1 MNEKHTKLTDL
12 LTLLVFTVFALCV
25 LLVLLTGAKAY
36 KGLVRRGEDSY
47 ALRTAARYVTT
58 RVQQA
63 QFIEVG
69 DFDGCPC
76 LLLSEDVDGHIYI
89 TRVYCYDGSLRELY
103 AGADA
108 AVFPRD
114 GDALLPL
121 EQLDLALSDGVLTAK
136 LADRTT
142 LTLYIRPGQEVP
154 R

>member
-25 LLVLLTGAKAY
+25 LLVLLTGARTY
-36 KGLVRRGEDSY
+36 RGLVSRGEDSY

-63 QFIEVG
+63 QFVEVG

-76 LLLSEDVDGHIYI
+76 LSLSEDVDGAIYI
-89 TRVYCYDGSLRELY
+89 TRVYCYDGALRELY

-108 AVFPRD
+108 ALSPRD
-114 GDALLPL
+114 GAALLPL
-121 EQLDLALSDGVLTAK
+121 TDLTFTLSDGVLTAH
-136 LADRTT
+136 LADKTT
-142 LTLYIRPGQEVP
+142 LTLYIRPGQEVAS
-154 R
+154 